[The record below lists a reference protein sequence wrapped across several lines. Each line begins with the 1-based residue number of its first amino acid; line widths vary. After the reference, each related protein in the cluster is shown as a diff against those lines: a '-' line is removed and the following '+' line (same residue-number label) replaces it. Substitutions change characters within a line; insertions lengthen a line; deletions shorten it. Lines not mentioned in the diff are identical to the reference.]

1 MWSIF
6 FCSTFWFKL
15 VCTINHPPRPFILE
29 AYLVTGDVWPME
41 RVWNKQFTRY
51 SSWSWNHHHS
61 IHLNGCIALALVV
74 LSLLSL
80 FMIFNFSFFYYFN
93 IYMFDFRRSSVGTFM
108 RQPTETSKSKV
119 PPPKLDYRSMVS
131 VDDMPELFVSFD
143 SKCNFMKYSTLWTLL
158 FMNRS
163 IQNQL
168 KSRLL
173 TKFPIFQVRYLENKS
188 AGLILWKRKYSYFS
202 LPLMILQILKKTISD
217 LGFQQ
222 EILSG
227 DFKSFGFKYW
237 KI

>member
-158 FMNRS
+158 FMNCRFKTNS
-163 IQNQL
+163 NLDSWQNFQYF
-168 KSRLL
+168 
-173 TKFPIFQVRYLENKS
+173 KFDTLRTNLRVSYCEKENIHIFRY
-188 AGLILWKRKYSYFS
+188 R
-202 LPLMILQILKKTISD
+202 
-217 LGFQQ
+217 
-222 EILSG
+222 
-227 DFKSFGFKYW
+227 
-237 KI
+237 